1 MEREM
6 MYDYI

>member
-1 MEREM
+1 